1 MKNFLAILS
10 FFGIVSAQ
18 FNDPAEFSVKIDDVN
33 QGEVGTNRSSVG
45 SRHQNGRNR
54 KPSSFCRGIGHCHRK
69 GSSARCALA

>member
-33 QGEVGTNRSSVG
+33 QGEV
-45 SRHQNGRNR
+45 
-54 KPSSFCRGIGHCHRK
+54 
-69 GSSARCALA
+69 ALVEVQSQLDF